1 MKISRRSVLRYSGLT
16 AALLA
21 LTGCSASPG
30 SAILGGDLPDWM
42 KSLFC
47 GSAASS
53 SASSEAA
60 ASSVVA
66 ASEAAAGEAAA
77 SSAASSEAA
86 SSAFSLLPAYDAD
99 PLTGEARKS
108 TGRMVGVMGST
119 TSPTPK
125 SRTHAPSAASARQ
138 TCSSRARWRAASPA
152 CVPCSGMRTPSRR
165 SGRCALAATS
175 SCSCSCPIR
184 PSTTT
189 MARAFS
195 APSSSMYTITPA

>member
-60 ASSVVA
+60 ASSA
-66 ASEAAAGEAAA
+66 ASAGEAAA

-86 SSAFSLLPAYDAD
+86 SSAFILLPAYDAD

-108 TGRMVGVMGST
+108 TGRMVGVMVNNIANSERQNARPQRGIGS
-119 TSPTPK
+119 SDLLIESK
-125 SRTHAPSAASARQ
+125 VEEIG
-138 TCSSRARWRAASPA
+138 RAH
-152 CVPCSGMRTPSRR
+152 V
-165 SGRCALAATS
+165 
-175 SCSCSCPIR
+175 
-184 PSTTT
+184 
-189 MARAFS
+189 
-195 APSSSMYTITPA
+195 

>member
-30 SAILGGDLPDWM
+30 SAILGGDLPGWM

-60 ASSVVA
+60 ASS
-66 ASEAAAGEAAA
+66 ASSAGEAAA

-99 PLTGEARKS
+99 PLTGEA
-108 TGRMVGVMGST
+108 
-119 TSPTPK
+119 
-125 SRTHAPSAASARQ
+125 
-138 TCSSRARWRAASPA
+138 
-152 CVPCSGMRTPSRR
+152 
-165 SGRCALAATS
+165 
-175 SCSCSCPIR
+175 
-184 PSTTT
+184 
-189 MARAFS
+189 ARA
-195 APSSSMYTITPA
+195 PADGGCDGQQHCQL

>member
-60 ASSVVA
+60 A
-66 ASEAAAGEAAA
+66 GEAAA

-86 SSAFSLLPAYDAD
+86 SSAFSASL
-99 PLTGEARKS
+99 
-108 TGRMVGVMGST
+108 
-119 TSPTPK
+119 
-125 SRTHAPSAASARQ
+125 SAVI
-138 TCSSRARWRAASPA
+138 C
-152 CVPCSGMRTPSRR
+152 G
-165 SGRCALAATS
+165 
-175 SCSCSCPIR
+175 
-184 PSTTT
+184 
-189 MARAFS
+189 F
-195 APSSSMYTITPA
+195 

>member
-60 ASSVVA
+60 ASSA
-66 ASEAAAGEAAA
+66 ASAGEAAAGEAAGPPA
-77 SSAASSEAA
+77 GAYRIAKPQALR
-86 SSAFSLLPAYDAD
+86 SAFCLPTT
-99 PLTGEARKS
+99 LT
-108 TGRMVGVMGST
+108 
-119 TSPTPK
+119 
-125 SRTHAPSAASARQ
+125 
-138 TCSSRARWRAASPA
+138 
-152 CVPCSGMRTPSRR
+152 
-165 SGRCALAATS
+165 L
-175 SCSCSCPIR
+175 
-184 PSTTT
+184 
-189 MARAFS
+189 
-195 APSSSMYTITPA
+195 

>member
-66 ASEAAAGEAAA
+66 AVRPQLVRQPPPRQRPAKPQALR
-77 SSAASSEAA
+77 
-86 SSAFSLLPAYDAD
+86 SAFCLPTT
-99 PLTGEARKS
+99 LT
-108 TGRMVGVMGST
+108 
-119 TSPTPK
+119 
-125 SRTHAPSAASARQ
+125 
-138 TCSSRARWRAASPA
+138 
-152 CVPCSGMRTPSRR
+152 
-165 SGRCALAATS
+165 L
-175 SCSCSCPIR
+175 
-184 PSTTT
+184 
-189 MARAFS
+189 
-195 APSSSMYTITPA
+195 

>member
-60 ASSVVA
+60 ASSA
-66 ASEAAAGEAAA
+66 AAAGEAAA

-99 PLTGEARKS
+99 PLTGEA
-108 TGRMVGVMGST
+108 
-119 TSPTPK
+119 
-125 SRTHAPSAASARQ
+125 
-138 TCSSRARWRAASPA
+138 
-152 CVPCSGMRTPSRR
+152 
-165 SGRCALAATS
+165 
-175 SCSCSCPIR
+175 
-184 PSTTT
+184 
-189 MARAFS
+189 ARA
-195 APSSSMYTITPA
+195 PAGWWV

>member
-66 ASEAAAGEAAA
+66 AGE
-77 SSAASSEAA
+77 
-86 SSAFSLLPAYDAD
+86 
-99 PLTGEARKS
+99 
-108 TGRMVGVMGST
+108 
-119 TSPTPK
+119 
-125 SRTHAPSAASARQ
+125 ASAR
-138 TCSSRARWRAASPA
+138 CESSHRPA
-152 CVPCSGMRTPSRR
+152 PHSDFQSDR
-165 SGRCALAATS
+165 
-175 SCSCSCPIR
+175 
-184 PSTTT
+184 
-189 MARAFS
+189 
-195 APSSSMYTITPA
+195 